1 MKKTI
6 IFLLSVV
13 CLLCSITSTPLLAEA
28 SDTTA
33 SSTIEML
40 DNGYYYEIII
50 EDNETPVTIVPR
62 STTQYVTKT
71 KTTQLKN
78 SSGTVL
84 WSVSIKATFSY
95 DGTTSKCTSC
105 TPSATAYASSWSIK
119 NVSSSKSGNSATA
132 TAVATHTVIFGITQ
146 DTTKSVTIKC
156 SATGVVS

>member
-13 CLLCSITSTPLLAEA
+13 CLLCSMTSTPILAEA

-62 STTQYVTKT
+62 ATTQYVTKT

-78 SSGTVL
+78 SAGTVL